1 VMYQI
6 GIVTFLR
13 RQYKGPCMVAGAR
26 RRLHLDTAAVIGV
39 INRKTTGD
47 RCTVWSDDF
56 QRHVTKVAA
65 LVQETRTFTVISA
78 PTGTSGGKGSA
89 ISREVE

>member
-1 VMYQI
+1 MMYQI

-26 RRLHLDTAAVIGV
+26 RRLHPDTAAVIGV

-47 RCTVWSDDF
+47 RCTVRSDDF

-65 LVQETRTFTVISA
+65 
-78 PTGTSGGKGSA
+78 TGTRNTDLYRNIGANRNVRRQGLSDLEGG
-89 ISREVE
+89 